1 MTDWWRQDTPD
12 ADGERPAEPRLD
24 PEPIPPAP
32 LTPPAPPVAEAA
44 AGQKRSRKGLI
55 ITAVAAVAVAG
66 TLWAVAP
73 DSPAEPKAGPQE
85 TGQPQELFPAA
96 GGGPQ
101 EASSVDAREGVTADE
116 KAPGRIE
123 MTRRDAGTGRT
134 GILVELTI
142 RNGTD
147 KQVTVTANLFMADGR
162 TGMVGEGTLAPG
174 SRIIPP
180 GSEVTGTVEFA
191 GRQKAAQVVLAD
203 FEGLVLA
210 TAG

>member
-12 ADGERPAEPRLD
+12 AESERPAEPWHD
-24 PEPIPPAP
+24 PEPM
-32 LTPPAPPVAEAA
+32 PPAPPVAEAA
-44 AGQKRSRKGLI
+44 AGKKRSRKGLV

-73 DSPAEPKAGPQE
+73 DSPVEPKAGPQE
-85 TGQPQELFPAA
+85 AGQPQELFPAA

-101 EASSVDAREGVTADE
+101 EAASVDAREGVTADE

-123 MTRRDAGTGRT
+123 MTRRNAGTGRT
-134 GILVELTI
+134 GILVELTV

-147 KQVTVTANLFMADGR
+147 KPVTVTANLFMADGR

-180 GSEVTGTVEFA
+180 GGEVTGTVEFA